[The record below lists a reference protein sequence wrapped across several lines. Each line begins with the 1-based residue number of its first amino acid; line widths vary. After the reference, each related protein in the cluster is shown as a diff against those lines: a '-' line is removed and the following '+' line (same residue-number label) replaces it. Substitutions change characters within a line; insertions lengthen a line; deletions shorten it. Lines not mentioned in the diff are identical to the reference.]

1 MWRLYRAPHT
11 SKLLIALENVSHE
24 KVSDSA
30 AWFGLELMESPT
42 SSFVGP
48 VPLRP
53 IRCLV
58 GSSSVRP
65 QLGIMV
71 HLGSDSPFG
80 VVARCPEVPT
90 SDSLD
95 EGECLS

>member
-1 MWRLYRAPHT
+1 MWQLYRAPRT
-11 SKLLIALENVSHE
+11 SKLLIALENVSDE
-24 KVSDSA
+24 RVSDSA
-30 AWFGLELMESPT
+30 AWFELESMESPT

-53 IRCLV
+53 IRCLL
-58 GSSSVRP
+58 GFSSVRP
-65 QLGIMV
+65 QLGVLV
-71 HLGSDSPFG
+71 HSGSDSPLG

-95 EGECLS
+95 DGECLP